1 MRTIYLYLI
10 FHTRYPL
17 LAIVNRP
24 GRIDEVND
32 MVVVFVRGKDK
43 GE

>member
-24 GRIDEVND
+24 GRIDEVD
-32 MVVVFVRGKDK
+32 DIVIVFIGSKDK